1 LRSWKENGK
10 IYIANFIQDLAT
22 GKWFLTSTIYRDAS
36 TGNLGTYID
45 TFLENWVGDNPKYD
59 GRYVRKAYLKDAWS
73 LDANNA
79 WQNQQ
84 AETLVPIAAIRAE
97 MGISTV
103 HSIRDMMQVKMLT
116 LWFMVVLQYLILH
129 LEQEEPCNCRLR
141 LIRSSSGNSESGKN
155 FCNSTVW
162 K

>member
-79 WQNQQ
+79 WQKSTSRNFSANSGDQGRNGYFD
-84 AETLVPIAAIRAE
+84 RAFNSGYDAGE
-97 MGISTV
+97 
-103 HSIRDMMQVKMLT
+103 DAY